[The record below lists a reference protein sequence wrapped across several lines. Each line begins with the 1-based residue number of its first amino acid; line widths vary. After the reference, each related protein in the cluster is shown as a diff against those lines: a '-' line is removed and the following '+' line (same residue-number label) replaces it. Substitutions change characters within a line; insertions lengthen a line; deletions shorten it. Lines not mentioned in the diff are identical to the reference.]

1 MDDEREKKKRRLTSQ
16 PALTSE
22 RARVDFDFIARIDD
36 DAVVVYYRRRSSRF
50 RTGFI
55 RIRGDRETGS
65 DAVVFC
71 RNGCGDGGVD
81 IIIIIGIVS
90 REGGGPEKEAKEGC
104 AGGYGKR
111 SGANPGITGVAIEGI
126 PEDWRAK
133 PRV

>member
-1 MDDEREKKKRRLTSQ
+1 M
-16 PALTSE
+16 
-22 RARVDFDFIARIDD
+22 DFDFIALIDDD
-36 DAVVVYYRRRSSRF
+36 DAVVVVVYYYRRRRRSSRF

-55 RIRGDRETGS
+55 RIRGERGTGS

-71 RNGCGDGGVD
+71 RRGCSDGGVD
-81 IIIIIGIVS
+81 IIGVIGIVGS
-90 REGGGPEKEAKEGC
+90 EGGGPEKEAKEGC

>member
-1 MDDEREKKKRRLTSQ
+1 M
-16 PALTSE
+16 
-22 RARVDFDFIARIDD
+22 DFDTIALIDD
-36 DAVVVYYRRRSSRF
+36 DAVVVVYYRRSSRF

-55 RIRGDRETGS
+55 RIRGERETGS

-71 RNGCGDGGVD
+71 RNGCSDVD
-81 IIIIIGIVS
+81 IIGIEIGIVGS
-90 REGGGPEKEAKEGC
+90 EGGGREKEAKEGC

>member
-1 MDDEREKKKRRLTSQ
+1 MHSLN
-16 PALTSE
+16 
-22 RARVDFDFIARIDD
+22 D
-36 DAVVVYYRRRSSRF
+36 DAVVVYHCRRRRSSGF

-55 RIRGDRETGS
+55 RIRGERGTGS

-71 RNGCGDGGVD
+71 RRGCSDGVGVD
-81 IIIIIGIVS
+81 IIIGIGIGI
-90 REGGGPEKEAKEGC
+90 EGGGPEKEAKDEEGC

-126 PEDWRAK
+126 PKDWRAK

>member
-1 MDDEREKKKRRLTSQ
+1 
-16 PALTSE
+16 
-22 RARVDFDFIARIDD
+22 VDFDFIAFIDD
-36 DAVVVYYRRRSSRF
+36 DAVVVVYYYYRRSSRF

-55 RIRGDRETGS
+55 RIRGERGTGS

-71 RNGCGDGGVD
+71 RRGCSDGGVD
-81 IIIIIGIVS
+81 IIGIIGIVGS
-90 REGGGPEKEAKEGC
+90 EGGGPEKEAKEGC

>member
-1 MDDEREKKKRRLTSQ
+1 MIQLHS
-16 PALTSE
+16 
-22 RARVDFDFIARIDD
+22 FIDD
-36 DAVVVYYRRRSSRF
+36 DAVVVVYYYYRRSSRF

-55 RIRGDRETGS
+55 RIRGERGSGS

-71 RNGCGDGGVD
+71 RNGCSDGGVD
-81 IIIIIGIVS
+81 IIIIGIEIGIVS
-90 REGGGPEKEAKEGC
+90 REGGGSEKEAKEDR

-111 SGANPGITGVAIEGI
+111 RGANPGITGVAIEGI